1 MQYEIRKTD
10 HFEKWFRKLKDR
22 AARVRIARRLDSIHA
37 GFFGD
42 HKQLSDRLFELRFF
56 FGPGYRVY
64 YTISGK
70 TVVFILAGGDKAGQE
85 TDIKKA
91 NEMLQ
96 SIEE

>member
-1 MQYEIRKTD
+1 MQYELRKTD
-10 HFEKWFRKLKDR
+10 HFAKGFRKLKDR

-37 GFFGD
+37 GFFCD
-42 HKQLSDRLFELRFF
+42 NKKLSDGLFELRFF
-56 FGPGYRVY
+56 FGLGYRVY

-70 TVVFILAGGDKAGQE
+70 TVVFILAGGDKAGQD

-96 SIEE
+96 SKEE